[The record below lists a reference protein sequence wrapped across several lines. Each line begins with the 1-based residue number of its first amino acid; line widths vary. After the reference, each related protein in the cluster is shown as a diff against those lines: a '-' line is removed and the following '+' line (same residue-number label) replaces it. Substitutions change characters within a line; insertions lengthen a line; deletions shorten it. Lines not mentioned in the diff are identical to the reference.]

1 MTEREDQR
9 EAFDVRE
16 LPASDRPAK
25 SFDMRS
31 AVTLSVA
38 TSAVVVI
45 LALVLLFLIL
55 SVPR

>member
-1 MTEREDQR
+1 MTEREDRR

-16 LPASDRPAK
+16 LRAIDRPAK

-45 LALVLLFLIL
+45 LASVLLFLIL